1 MIVKIFN
8 IYYSLLTISM
18 IENPKSKIVL
28 LVEDDK
34 ALNRAVKFK
43 LEQRGYI
50 VISTMRG
57 EDALIELKKDPRV
70 DIVWLDLLLP
80 GMNGMDFLAELRKN
94 EETKDI
100 KVVICS
106 VSGEADSKERGKKL
120 GISDYL
126 VKSDYDIET
135 LINKVTSYA

>member
-1 MIVKIFN
+1 
-8 IYYSLLTISM
+8 M

-34 ALNRAVKFK
+34 ALNRAVTFK
-43 LEQRGYI
+43 LEQRGYT
-50 VISTMRG
+50 VITTIRG
-57 EDALIELKKDPRV
+57 EDALKELKKDPHV
-70 DIVWLDLLLP
+70 DVVWLDLLLP
-80 GMNGMDFLAELRKN
+80 GMNGMEFLEVLRKN
-94 EETKDI
+94 EETKDL

-106 VSGEADSKERGKKL
+106 VMPKEDSEETGKKL

-126 VKSDYDIET
+126 VKSDYDLET

>member
-1 MIVKIFN
+1 
-8 IYYSLLTISM
+8 M

-28 LVEDDK
+28 LVEDDI
-34 ALNRAVKFK
+34 ALNRAVTFK
-43 LEQRGYI
+43 LKQRGYT
-50 VISTMRG
+50 VISTIRG
-57 EDALIELKKDPRV
+57 EDALVELKKDPRV

-80 GMNGMDFLAELRKN
+80 GMNGIEFLAELRKN

-106 VSGEADSKERGKKL
+106 VSEKAESKEDGKRL

-126 VKSDYDIET
+126 VKSDYDLET
-135 LINKVTSYA
+135 LINKVTSYV

>member
-1 MIVKIFN
+1 M
-8 IYYSLLTISM
+8 T
-18 IENPKSKIVL
+18 ENSKNKIVL

-34 ALNRAVKFK
+34 ALNRAVTFK
-43 LEQRGYI
+43 LKQMGYT

-57 EDALIELKKDPRV
+57 EDALAVLKKDPRV

-80 GMNGMDFLAELRKN
+80 GMNGIEFLAELRKN

-106 VSGEADSKERGKKL
+106 VSAGPESEEIGKKL

-126 VKSDYDIET
+126 VKSDYDLET
-135 LINKVTSYA
+135 LVNKITSFA

>member
-1 MIVKIFN
+1 
-8 IYYSLLTISM
+8 M

-34 ALNRAVKFK
+34 ALNRAVTFK
-43 LEQRGYI
+43 LEQKGFT

-57 EDALIELKKDPRV
+57 EDALIELKKDPHV
-70 DIVWLDLLLP
+70 DVIWLDLLLP
-80 GMNGMDFLAELRKN
+80 GMNGIEFLEVLRN
-94 EETKDI
+94 GGETKDL

-106 VSGEADSKERGKKL
+106 VSAGSDSKERGKKL

-135 LINKVTSYA
+135 LINRVMSYA